1 MLGIAYNDATEV
13 HGVAGDIK
21 SCCDLKNAE
30 KLQIYSC
37 GLQALGKYLQLLC
50 VK

>member
-1 MLGIAYNDATEV
+1 MAGGIR
-13 HGVAGDIK
+13 
-21 SCCDLKNAE
+21 SCWDLKNAE